1 LCYGESCCFECGC
14 ANIKSLLST
23 QSSFGYELRSGN
35 AGSYGTCRFNF
46 LKNCHTEALGVFN
59 RGTETSRQM
68 AAGAEAEICIFR
80 SRERPGGVLTKQQ
93 EEDADSMRWRTPG

>member
-1 LCYGESCCFECGC
+1 
-14 ANIKSLLST
+14 
-23 QSSFGYELRSGN
+23 
-35 AGSYGTCRFNF
+35 
-46 LKNCHTEALGVFN
+46 
-59 RGTETSRQM
+59 M